1 VIYGAIIGLALV
13 LALEAHPPAA
23 WVMAGTLATTALA
36 VGLAELYS
44 EVIGIQAR
52 TRRRPGREQL
62 SELTGQVVAVAF
74 GIAFPAVFFVLAGLG
89 AIEPDTAFGL
99 ASGPGSA

>member
-1 VIYGAIIGLALV
+1 V
-13 LALEAHPPAA
+13 
-23 WVMAGTLATTALA
+23 
-36 VGLAELYS
+36 
-44 EVIGIQAR
+44 
-52 TRRRPGREQL
+52 
-62 SELTGQVVAVAF
+62 SELAGEVAAVAF